1 MRSPQFIGS
10 LYKERCGVC
19 STIEF
24 HAFVVRYRAKEMV
37 EKACCIIVAVDEF
50 RLLIQVSSL
59 DDREYRHRCNAPES
73 REASF

>member
-10 LYKERCGVC
+10 LHKERCGVC

-37 EKACCIIVAVDEF
+37 EKACDIIAVVNKWMAHHTGGF
-50 RLLIQVSSL
+50 I
-59 DDREYRHRCNAPES
+59 DDRHYRHRGNAAKS